1 MVFRYININSGRSDR
16 IYPPGRK
23 FYHFYCFFKLTLHGF
38 NHKIKQFLDTI
49 IDRMV
54 NIKIKAQ
61 QFEIIKEKV
70 IELIID

>member
-1 MVFRYININSGRSDR
+1 LS
-16 IYPPGRK
+16 
-23 FYHFYCFFKLTLHGF
+23 FFKLTLHGF